1 MNSTN
6 KDYFHFTLG
15 PVQGF
20 VAQARRTRDFWAG
33 SFILSWLSAVAMRTV
48 QKQGGVILFPEPDAA
63 FMKALEEGETGPSQG
78 NIPNRFK
85 AKVSE
90 AFKPEEVVAAV
101 RQAWIALADWV
112 YKNDLAELN
121 LGGKTKGI
129 WDQQIENFWEMSWAL
144 TEDENDSGI
153 IDRLKNWRTHLPPDE
168 PGVKC
173 MMMEGWQELSGL
185 PAPNRKDLKSFWD
198 KVRNNGKTGM
208 TTDLRENEQL
218 CAIALVKRRFARHF
232 VDFPAQEMPCG
243 WTLKGWK
250 LPSSVPS
257 VHYMAAAPWL
267 AKLIK
272 KANDDPKLFQGVWE
286 FHNLAE
292 TLTGH
297 SEWGSNI
304 RCVHEAIT
312 AKSGQKEWA
321 ALDGTVFFDAMLE
334 NPNLWDQA
342 QQVLADKVLAKLK
355 VVRQL
360 AQIEPVS
367 PFYAVLLMDGDQLG
381 IHMSDAEKQEKITAS
396 LAEFTG
402 KVDEI
407 VKAHNGFLIYAG
419 GDDVLALL
427 PLEDALGCAAA
438 LRLHYLK
445 CFDLELIPTSLSGAI
460 EYAHIKMPLG
470 KVLHDSHDLLDNLAK
485 DGRGRDAIACR
496 VWKPGGL
503 SVEWAMPWEC
513 ALEPDGKSLTLE
525 RLADKFRPTAQP
537 GEDTDRFAS
546 KFFYRIREHFSLLN
560 PEECRFCRETEPQPE
575 SGTTKPLLTS
585 DQAISLMAAEYLN
598 SGAARVK
605 TMAEAKAI
613 IEPLL
618 EQCRPVIQDFDHR
631 KDKKNWPKSTCLKA
645 DGALLVRFLA
655 HKGVER

>member
-1 MNSTN
+1 MSEKPANIN
-6 KDYFHFTLG
+6 YFHFTLG

-48 QKQGGVILFPEPDAA
+48 QEQGGTIRFPEPDAA
-63 FMKALEEGETGPSQG
+63 FMKALEEGGIGPSQG

-90 AFKPEEVVAAV
+90 GFKPEEVDAAV
-101 RQAWIALADWV
+101 RRAWIALANWV
-112 YKNDLAELN
+112 YKNDLDDLN
-121 LGGKTKGI
+121 LGEKTKGI

-185 PAPNRKDLKSFWD
+185 PAPNRQLLKSFWD

-208 TTDLRENEQL
+208 ITDLRENEQL
-218 CAIALVKRRFARHF
+218 CAIALVKRRFARNF
-232 VDFPAQEMPCG
+232 EEFPAQEMPCG

-267 AKLIK
+267 ADLIK
-272 KANDDPKLFQGVWE
+272 KANGDPKLSKEMWE

-292 TLTGH
+292 PLTGH
-297 SEWGSNI
+297 GEWESNI
-304 RCVHEAIT
+304 LRVQEAIT
-312 AKSGQKEWA
+312 AKSGQKKWA

-342 QQVLADKVLAKLK
+342 QQDMAKKLLEKLK
-355 VVRQL
+355 GIRKL
-360 AQIEPVS
+360 AQLEPVS

-381 IHMSDAEKQEKITAS
+381 IHMGTAEKQEKITAS
-396 LAEFTG
+396 LADFTG
-402 KVDEI
+402 KVDKI
-407 VKAHNGFLIYAG
+407 VKAHSGFLVYAG

-427 PLEDALGCAAA
+427 TLEDALSCAAD
-438 LRLHYLK
+438 LRQHYLK
-445 CFDLELIPTSLSGAI
+445 CFNLELIPTSLSGAI

-470 KVLHDSHDLLDNLAK
+470 KVLHDAHDLLDNLAK

-525 RLADKFRPTAQP
+525 RLVREFQSSGHP
-537 GEDTDRFAS
+537 GDETERFAS
-546 KFFYRIREHFSLLN
+546 KFFYRIRERYDMLN
-560 PEECRFCRETEPQPE
+560 PEKCVFYRETEPL
-575 SGTTKPLLTS
+575 SATGATLPLLTPK
-585 DQAISLMAAEYLN
+585 QAISLMAAEYLN

-605 TMAEAKAI
+605 NLVEAKAI
-613 IEPLL
+613 IKPLL
-618 EQCRPVIQDFDHR
+618 
-631 KDKKNWPKSTCLKA
+631 
-645 DGALLVRFLA
+645 
-655 HKGVER
+655 